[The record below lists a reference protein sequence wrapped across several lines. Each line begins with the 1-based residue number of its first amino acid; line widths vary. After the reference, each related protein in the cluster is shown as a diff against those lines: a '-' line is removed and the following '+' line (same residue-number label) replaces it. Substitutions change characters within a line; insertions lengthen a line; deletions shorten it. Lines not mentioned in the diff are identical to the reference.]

1 MTQRSQL
8 ISFVIRSELAAKQII
23 GTITKKIISSN
34 LFLFEY
40 VKKIISSNFLSMST
54 FKMKNAGKNNQLVHV
69 FMQR

>member
-34 LFLFEY
+34 LFLYEY
-40 VKKIISSNFLSMST
+40 VYNEKCRQKSIGARIHATLSLAWDT
-54 FKMKNAGKNNQLVHV
+54 EVGKTG
-69 FMQR
+69 